1 MRVLENSPERAEY
14 YRNKELSALDSHNVM
29 DDVATPQ
36 PQGSGEGK
44 PAEKDPIDR
53 DNQEREQQLETWM
66 SDIKTFIRNIDV
78 TKL

>member
-36 PQGSGEGK
+36 PQGSVEGK
-44 PAEKDPIDR
+44 PAEKDPI
-53 DNQEREQQLETWM
+53 NQEREQQLETWM